1 MHHVV
6 VGPVE
11 RPEND
16 KKVASQSLKNPFF
29 EANFQL
35 LSLNFCQNRENFT
48 FPTIKNVFYVM

>member
-11 RPEND
+11 RMEND

-29 EANFQL
+29 LKLIFSCYPL
-35 LSLNFCQNRENFT
+35 T
-48 FPTIKNVFYVM
+48 FAKIEKILRLRQ